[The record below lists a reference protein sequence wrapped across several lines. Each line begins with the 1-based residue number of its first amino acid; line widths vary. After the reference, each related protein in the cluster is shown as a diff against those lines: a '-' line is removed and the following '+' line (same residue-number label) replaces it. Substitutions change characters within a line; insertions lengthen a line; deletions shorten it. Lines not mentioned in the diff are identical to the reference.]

1 MTFRLQLFL
10 ILGTLVLLTVIYIFL
25 KKSLLTVKYSLAWLG
40 LSLALLIFAIW
51 PYCVYVIRDLL
62 DMVMPS
68 NVIFLLLFGFVLL
81 VLLSLSVAVSQLA
94 TKNKTLTQANA
105 LLEKREREL
114 EKRLFKE

>member
-10 ILGTLVLLTVIYIFL
+10 ILGTLVLLTVIYVFL

-105 LLEKREREL
+105 LLEKRVREL

>member
-105 LLEKREREL
+105 LLEKRVREL

>member
-10 ILGTLVLLTVIYIFL
+10 ILGTFVLLTVIYVFL
-25 KKSLLTVKYSLAWLG
+25 KKGKLTVKYSLAWLG
-40 LSLALLIFAIW
+40 LSLALFIFALW

-68 NVIFLLLFGFVLL
+68 NVIFLLLFGFVLM

-94 TKNKTLTQANA
+94 TKNKTLTQACA
-105 LLEKREREL
+105 LLEKRVRQLEEQLRE
-114 EKRLFKE
+114 K

>member
-10 ILGTLVLLTVIYIFL
+10 ILGTLVLLAVIYVFL

-105 LLEKREREL
+105 LLEKRVREL

>member
-62 DMVMPS
+62 DRVMPS

-105 LLEKREREL
+105 LLEKRVREL

>member
-10 ILGTLVLLTVIYIFL
+10 VLGTLVLLSVIYVFL

-105 LLEKREREL
+105 LLEKRVREL